1 MRVSDVERETTLRI
15 LGDHAAVGRLSLD
28 ELKERCDQ
36 ALTVLTRG
44 ELTALISDL
53 PDDPES
59 ATSAAVPLTQAHRPA
74 RRTVAIMGSASRRG
88 PFRAVGSFSAIAIM
102 AGDDIDLREAAI
114 EGDELTIKVFAVIG
128 VVNIYV
134 PDTAQVELGGVSILG
149 ANRER
154 GTHRRR
160 NATMP
165 VIRIRGF
172 NVLGETTV
180 YRVPPQAR
188 TLELEQARH
197 LCVAT
202 EHYRTPSAPTPRRH
216 PHRGSAKHHKS
227 HHRHH

>member
-1 MRVSDVERETTLRI
+1 MRVSDIERETTLRI

-36 ALTVLTRG
+36 ALTVQTRG

-53 PDDPES
+53 PKDTEP
-59 ATSAAVPLTQAHRPA
+59 ATSAAPTKAHRPA

-88 PFRAVGSFSAIAIM
+88 PFRAVGSFSAIAVM

-114 EGDELTIKVFAVIG
+114 EGDELTIKVFVVIG

-149 ANRER
+149 ANREK

-172 NVLGETTV
+172 NVLGATTV
-180 YRVPPQAR
+180 FRVPPQAR
-188 TLELEQARH
+188 TLELAQARH
-197 LCVAT
+197 LSVVA
-202 EHYRTPSAPTPRRH
+202 EHYRAPATAAPRRH